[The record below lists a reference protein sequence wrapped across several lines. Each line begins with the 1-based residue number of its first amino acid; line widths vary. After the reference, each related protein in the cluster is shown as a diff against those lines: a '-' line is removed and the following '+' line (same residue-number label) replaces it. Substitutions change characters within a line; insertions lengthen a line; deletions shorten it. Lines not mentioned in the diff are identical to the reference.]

1 MQIMA
6 IHVRIITAVN
16 WSAMTSDFV
25 VLFLVTLLGAEAL
38 IETDEVNQLFS
49 VTDTDVWDN
58 LNPWSVAPPPASITE
73 MIQETSNKNKS

>member
-38 IETDEVNQLFS
+38 IETDEVN
-49 VTDTDVWDN
+49 
-58 LNPWSVAPPPASITE
+58 
-73 MIQETSNKNKS
+73 